1 MQYFLNN
8 EGTIIVYDLIK
19 TIQDNAQYLSEI
31 DGAIGDGDHG
41 INMEKGFTLCKER
54 LIDEQINLSVALN
67 ILGEVLLTEIGGAMG
82 PLYGMF
88 FIEMSNAC
96 NNKKQI
102 NSIVFRDML
111 EAAVSGI
118 NEVDLSKAK
127 IGDKTMMDTLIPA
140 VEAYKT
146 AINNGKSFI
155 EALEK
160 MKIAAEKGKESTKK
174 LIAKVGRASRLKE
187 RSKGFLDVGAVS
199 SWLILRS
206 MADSIIRLL
215 ANSKNNKNL
224 FNKMEGQN

>member
-8 EGTIIVYDLIK
+8 KGIVIIYDLIK
-19 TIQDNAQYLSEI
+19 IIQDNALYLSEI

-41 INMEKGFTLCKER
+41 INMNKGFTLCKER
-54 LIDEQINLSVALN
+54 LIDEQINLSAALN

-102 NSIVFRDML
+102 NSIVFKDML

-127 IGDKTMMDTLIPA
+127 TGDKTMMDTLIPA

-146 AINNGKSFI
+146 AINHGKSFI
-155 EALEK
+155 EALEE
-160 MKIAAEKGKESTKK
+160 MKIAAEKGKESTKE
-174 LIAKVGRASRLKE
+174 LIAKVGRASRLGE
-187 RSKGFLDVGAVS
+187 RSRGFLDVGAVS

-206 MADSIIRLL
+206 IADSVIRLL
-215 ANSKNNKNL
+215 NNS
-224 FNKMEGQN
+224 

>member
-8 EGTIIVYDLIK
+8 EGTIIIYDLIK
-19 TIQDNAQYLSEI
+19 TIQDNALYLSEI

-41 INMEKGFTLCKER
+41 INMNKGFTMCKDR
-54 LIDEQINLSVALN
+54 LIDKQIDLSTALN
-67 ILGEVLLTEIGGAMG
+67 ILSEILLNEIGGAMG

-88 FIEMSNAC
+88 FFGMSNAC

-102 NSIVFRDML
+102 NSIVFKDML
-111 EAAVSGI
+111 EAAVSELSEI
-118 NEVDLSKAK
+118 DLNKAK

-146 AINNGKSFI
+146 TINHGKSFI
-155 EALEK
+155 EALEE
-160 MKIAAEKGKESTKK
+160 MKIAAEKGKESTKE
-174 LIAKVGRASRLKE
+174 LIAKVGRASRLGE

-206 MADSIIRLL
+206 IADSIIQIII
-215 ANSKNNKNL
+215 NN
-224 FNKMEGQN
+224 

>member
-8 EGTIIVYDLIK
+8 EGMIIVYDLIK

-41 INMEKGFTLCKER
+41 INMNKGFTMCKDR
-54 LIDEQINLSVALN
+54 LIDKQIDLSTALN
-67 ILGEVLLTEIGGAMG
+67 TLGEVLLSEIGGAMG

-88 FIEMSNAC
+88 FIGMSDAC

-102 NSIVFRDML
+102 DSIVFKDML

-160 MKIAAEKGKESTKK
+160 MKIAAEKGKESTKE
-174 LIAKVGRASRLKE
+174 LIAKVGRASRLGE
-187 RSKGFLDVGAVS
+187 RSRGFLDVGAVS
-199 SWLILRS
+199 SWLILS
-206 MADSIIRLL
+206 SIADSIIRLL
-215 ANSKNNKNL
+215 TNS
-224 FNKMEGQN
+224 